1 MHCPKCGQQQIS
13 EDTRFCSQC
22 GFLLTGIAEVI
33 ANNGIVPG
41 SETPASKPSPRNRGV
56 KQGIFVFLLGFL
68 VVPIILAISIA
79 TSLGPVP
86 SLISTFLFVM
96 GGILRI
102 AYALLFESNVP
113 GENTLEEKFLAASQ
127 RNLKSQSAPN
137 ALPPQQSTPVSD
149 YVSPAAGAW
158 RDTND
163 LQRVPGSVTD
173 PTTKLL
179 EERDR
184 Q

>member
-1 MHCPKCGQQQIS
+1 MHCPKCGQQQTS
-13 EDTRFCSQC
+13 EDTRFGSRC

-33 ANNGIVPG
+33 ANSGIVPG
-41 SETPASKPSPRNRGV
+41 SATSDSKFSPRNHGI
-56 KQGIFVFLLGFL
+56 KQGIFVLRLGIL
-68 VVPIILAISIA
+68 VVPIVLVISIA
-79 TSLGPVP
+79 LSIGPVP
-86 SLISTFLFVM
+86 SLLTAFLFLM
-96 GGILRI
+96 GAILRT

-113 GENTLEEKFLAASQ
+113 GESTLEEKLLAASQ
-127 RNLKSQSAPN
+127 RNFKTQQAPN

-173 PTTKLL
+173 STTKLL